1 VAKLSVLLVDADP
14 RSVRVLEVSLRG
26 AGFIVTTASDGL
38 DALAKLEVSPPALV
52 LSDTKLPNLD
62 GYALVRRLK
71 ERPEWA
77 TIPVVFLSSQRSI
90 EDKIRCLE
98 LGVDDYLTKP
108 ILVRDLLAR
117 ISLLLSRRTAESL
130 ANRGASG
137 RTRFAGN
144 LEDMA
149 VIDLLQTFEVSR
161 KTGVLLLTHDAQGAK
176 IFFREGK
183 VIDAELGRL
192 RGEEAVYRTLLWT
205 SGQFEVHFGAIP
217 NEDSIDGSTQ
227 GLLMEGMRRVDE
239 WHRLLEQ
246 LPPLS
251 TTFEVDHSLLLERLN
266 EIPDELNGIL
276 RLFDGRRTL
285 MQVVDASPFEDLS
298 TLSTI
303 TKLFFEGL
311 LSIREGHPEATGPDS
326 MVPSLDDPHDGHPP
340 PPPAPLPSLPP
351 SAGGEHF
358 SWNADPDLL
367 TSAPSRIPRVSPEE
381 PPRPSP
387 DSGPDTLHETPAAKR
402 VAETRSDPSP
412 PPTADPPSTADETPL
427 AKKLHEAPEE
437 PPSTASETPLAK
449 QLFDEPPPPAP
460 PPAHP
465 EEPAIDLVRKA
476 TPSGRILDSDAPLPL
491 AEPRRV
497 PVRTMPSS
505 SELSAAAALAGGSLK
520 APAADRAS
528 PLPVAVE
535 PAPEPTPEPQ
545 TRTESSPEPAPPSS
559 RRLHPPEPRAGQEDP
574 SNISG
579 SFFSDGDRLAEE
591 VARHQ
596 RVSLEDSRDD
606 HEPVDAAALLE
617 REQRRKKMSSVV
629 LFAVGGA
636 ALIGVLGLVSQK
648 LRGEDPMPAPP
659 ATTTTSTATATATS
673 TSTATATSTGTGTST
688 RTGTGT
694 GTSTGTGTGTSTGTG
709 TNSLPGEAAGAA
721 GAGEAAGAGGA
732 GAGGASGAAG
742 VGGAAGAGEGAGAAG
757 AAGEVTPDPAKAKE
771 YVGKSLRALEMGK
784 YADSIEAAKQAIA
797 HDPEDANSYLYWG
810 TALMSTGKRAEA
822 KEVFA
827 TCVEKA
833 KRGPIH
839 ECRQFR

>member
-77 TIPVVFLSSQRSI
+77 AIPVVFLSSQRSI

-176 IFFREGK
+176 VFFREGK

-217 NEDSIDGSTQ
+217 NEDTIEGSTQ

-246 LPPLS
+246 LPPLH
-251 TTFEVDHSLLLERLN
+251 TTFEVDHALLLERLN

-326 MVPSLDDPHDGHPP
+326 MVPSLDDPHDGHHPP

-367 TSAPSRIPRVSPEE
+367 TSAPSRIPHISPEQ

-402 VAETRSDPSP
+402 VAGTRSDPSP
-412 PPTADPPSTADETPL
+412 PPTAEPPSTADETPL

-449 QLFDEPPPPAP
+449 QLFDDPLPLVPA
-460 PPAHP
+460 

-476 TPSGRILDSDAPLPL
+476 TPSGRVLDSDAPLPL

-505 SELSAAAALAGGSLK
+505 SELSAAAALAEGSLQ
-520 APAADRAS
+520 APPPDRVS

-535 PAPEPTPEPQ
+535 QDPVAAEQAPAAPAPESARTRPE
-545 TRTESSPEPAPPSS
+545 RAPEATPPSS
-559 RRLHPPEPRAGQEDP
+559 RRPRSPEPNGGQEDP

-596 RVSLEDSRDD
+596 RSSLSDSRDD
-606 HEPVDAAALLE
+606 QEPIDTEALQE

-648 LRGEDPMPAPP
+648 FKGEDPMPTPP
-659 ATTTTSTATATATS
+659 TTMTTATTTVTATATTTVTVAAG
-673 TSTATATSTGTGTST
+673 TAAP
-688 RTGTGT
+688 
-694 GTSTGTGTGTSTGTG
+694 
-709 TNSLPGEAAGAA
+709 SLSGEAGAAGAADASGAA
-721 GAGEAAGAGGA
+721 GAGEAAGTSAA
-732 GAGGASGAAG
+732 GAGGAGGGGAGGGVGEATGAAG
-742 VGGAAGAGEGAGAAG
+742 TGEAAG
-757 AAGEVTPDPAKAKE
+757 AAGEVVRDPAKAKE
-771 YVGKSLRALEMGK
+771 LVGKSLRALEMGK

-822 KEVFA
+822 KEVFS

-833 KRGPIH
+833 RRGPIH